1 VVEMKMIVDIP
12 NEVLARLVE
21 LRKDKSFENSVKEY
35 ELRRETLYRVYR
47 EVDKAIDEAIVK
59 SGNVH
64 SKKHKSKCSRMSM
77 NTEK

>member
-1 VVEMKMIVDIP
+1 MKMIVDIP
-12 NEVLARLVE
+12 NEFLARLVE

-59 SGNVH
+59 PGNVH
-64 SKKHKSKCSRMSM
+64 SKKHKSKRPRMSM